1 MSDQHDDQREQK
13 RRQRERQYEIDRIT
27 FQYATAFRSGR
38 NPRIEDYVRRYPQY
52 TGELMEYALYFH
64 TVGFD
69 SVPLEEPEELKL
81 SPAGEKAMAW
91 IREQRVAYA
100 PIDSVDSVDSVDA
113 IEGLVKQ
120 GNKLKITPPQ
130 LAEAVGL
137 TVSLL
142 GRIETRV
149 IDAASIPRALFQR
162 LATTLKT
169 SPEAIAAYLGVTQT
183 GQAGGFFYA
192 DQPPDQ
198 KQQSF
203 LDAVQASA
211 LSPERKREWA
221 DIVQEE
227 SHSGP

>member
-1 MSDQHDDQREQK
+1 MSDQHDDQREQM

-38 NPRIEDYVRRYPQY
+38 NPRIENYVRRYPQY

-69 SVPLEEPEELKL
+69 SEPLEEPEELKL

-100 PIDSVDSVDSVDA
+100 PVDSVDA

-120 GNKLKITPPQ
+120 GNTVGFTPPQ

-149 IDAASIPRALFQR
+149 IDAASIPHTLFRR

-169 SPEAIAAYLGVTQT
+169 SPEAITAYLGVTQT
-183 GQAGGFFYA
+183 GQGGGFFYA

-221 DIVQEE
+221 DIVHEE
-227 SHSGP
+227 TNSEP